1 MTKQLPRDAKSQM
14 MRKRKTGAAA
24 MPLSPKKAFDAPWHA
39 EVFALAVHLNEG
51 GYFDWPE
58 WAGRFGEN
66 LAAAKTAKIGVV
78 EGLDGSDDYYQIW
91 LQTLIELMQEKGLV
105 DAKMLASIKAQWR
118 EAYLTTPHGKPVH
131 L

>member
-1 MTKQLPRDAKSQM
+1 MATVYGVLEFKPRLRGS
-14 MRKRKTGAAA
+14 RGHG
-24 MPLSPKKAFDAPWHA
+24 PKPA
-39 EVFALAVHLNEG
+39 EACCPTATARGH
-51 GYFDWPE
+51 
-58 WAGRFGEN
+58 
-66 LAAAKTAKIGVV
+66 KAKIGVV